1 MRREVS
7 RNGSQHVS
15 AAGSFAPIQEWRVK
29 TFEDF
34 SHAFIVRFWLEPR
47 EIRDAMPIWRG
58 MIKHVPS
65 GRQLYLKNF
74 DEMVPFIESHINSAG
89 VKLLERELD

>member
-1 MRREVS
+1 MQRAVNP
-7 RNGSQHVS
+7 NGSQHVS
-15 AAGSFAPIQEWRVK
+15 AARSLAPVQEWKVK

-34 SHAFIVRFWLEPR
+34 SHSFIVRFWLEPR

-65 GRQLYLKNF
+65 GRRLYLENF
-74 DEMVPFIESHINSAG
+74 DEVVPFIESHLNSAG
-89 VKLLERELD
+89 VKLLEHEL